1 MDDGLLRLNCNVI
14 GYLIG
19 TCSIRVEC
27 IIKKGCE
34 NLLMNP
40 ESMRPTPLSNARV
53 MKVANTIVAVEAK
66 KIQSEPDKILARRAT
81 IFLGILRKV

>member
-1 MDDGLLRLNCNVI
+1 
-14 GYLIG
+14 
-19 TCSIRVEC
+19 
-27 IIKKGCE
+27 
-34 NLLMNP
+34 MNP
-40 ESMRPTPLSNARV
+40 ESMRPTPLSDARV